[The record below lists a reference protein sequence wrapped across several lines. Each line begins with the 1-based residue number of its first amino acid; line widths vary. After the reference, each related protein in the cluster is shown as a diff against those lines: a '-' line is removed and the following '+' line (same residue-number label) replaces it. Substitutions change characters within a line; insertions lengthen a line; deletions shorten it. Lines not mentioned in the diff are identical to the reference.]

1 MVVISSSCQIF
12 TCQMLTV
19 YFLFARC
26 SLSPTSCSLFTFY
39 HQQLLPWDYCSVP
52 TTRCSL
58 LSSSFQMFI
67 VQFIISCVH
76 WSFNPTMRSMFS
88 HHFVPPAN
96 SLVPPANCSV
106 PVPVHCSVPSASCSV
121 LCSCSQVLTVLFK
134 VQFLQ
139 YSLFSSPSRC
149 SKFSSF
155 STQCSFPLAWR
166 SLFSSFCQMLTV
178 QFLLP
183 CVHCSLPLV
192 GDHFILSGV
201 HCSVQ
206 PARCSKLSS
215 FSIHCSVP
223 PAWRS
228 SARCSL
234 FCSFYHMFSVL
245 FHLVGDQFIL
255 PGVQCSVQPTRC

>member
-88 HHFVPPAN
+88 HHFVPPSN

-139 YSLFSSPSRC
+139 YSLFSSVPSV
-149 SKFSSF
+149 
-155 STQCSFPLAWR
+155 LN
-166 SLFSSFCQMLTV
+166 V
-178 QFLLP
+178 HFLLP
-183 CVHCSLPLV
+183 
-192 GDHFILSGV
+192 GV
-201 HCSVQ
+201 HCSV
-206 PARCSKLSS
+206 P
-215 FSIHCSVP
+215 
-223 PAWRS
+223 
-228 SARCSL
+228 SAKC
-234 FCSFYHMFSVL
+234 
-245 FHLVGDQFIL
+245 
-255 PGVQCSVQPTRC
+255 